1 MLANYKEPGLNGDFD
16 EDCTKDVL
24 KEPYVQEEEMSD
36 SDEES
41 AEVEDK

>member
-1 MLANYKEPGLNGDFD
+1 MLISAFLDGLLAEIIGHLPR
-16 EDCTKDVL
+16 E
-24 KEPYVQEEEMSD
+24 